1 MSGIGRL
8 ASRVAVRLHPVAW
21 RERYATE
28 VQCLIDDMDSSLA
41 DAADLLRSA
50 AREHTAGGSPMRL
63 EPAYRRPRA
72 LALAAIILLAP
83 TLVVVALS
91 VVGHELGV
99 SPVAAVIDRWLVW
112 VSQVRIVDLA
122 LVTMPLVAFAL
133 AIVPLLDLR
142 VDRDDGAPAMAIR
155 IRAVPANLLVAALA
169 LLVGAAL
176 VAHIVVESA
185 LQIGA

>member
-1 MSGIGRL
+1 
-8 ASRVAVRLHPVAW
+8 
-21 RERYATE
+21 
-28 VQCLIDDMDSSLA
+28 
-41 DAADLLRSA
+41 
-50 AREHTAGGSPMRL
+50 MRL

>member
-1 MSGIGRL
+1 MSAIGRL
-8 ASRVAVRLHPVAW
+8 AARVAVRLHPVVW
-21 RERYATE
+21 RERYETE
-28 VQCLIDDMDSSLA
+28 VQCLIDDMNSSLR
-41 DAADLLRSA
+41 DAVDLLRSA
-50 AREHTAGGSPMRL
+50 AREQTAGGLPMRL
-63 EPAYRRPRA
+63 EPAYRHPRA
-72 LALAAIILLAP
+72 FALGAFVLLAP

-91 VVGHELGV
+91 ILGHELGL

-112 VSQVRIVDLA
+112 VNQVRVVDLA

-133 AIVPLLDLR
+133 AVVPLLDVR

-155 IRAVPANLLVAALA
+155 IRAVPANLLVGALA

-185 LQIGA
+185 LQTGA